1 MLGVLAKTAVCI
13 TDRDCIFPATRP
25 SPAGTSGE
33 KKLSEALLP
42 RIIGA
47 KPTSGFLAFL
57 AFLAFSKIC
66 NLRSMNS
73 RPLRP
78 SMMLFGNACSNF
90 VSNCIMVTPNA
101 KLLGRCLHELGLS
114 RCMVGFF

>member
-1 MLGVLAKTAVCI
+1 LECSRKQLFASPIEIASFQQPGLPP
-13 TDRDCIFPATRP
+13 PAP
-25 SPAGTSGE
+25 LE
-33 KKLSEALLP
+33 KKKLSEALLP